1 MASTPGAAEGALD
14 RFLIREV
21 IERYLVALDDQD
33 WDGIADCFTD
43 DAVSHYN
50 HEPQDLIGGRGV
62 AEFLKRMQAYTA
74 TNHILSRIVI
84 EVDGDEGVAHF
95 KTVAVLHVGE
105 VGVGR
110 VQVRSVAVVDR
121 LRRIHGR
128 WLITERLHAP
138 DFQFDAVSA
147 PTVLLDT

>member
-1 MASTPGAAEGALD
+1 MASIPGSAEGAVD

-21 IERYLVALDDQD
+21 VERYLLALDEKD

-62 AEFLKRMQAYTA
+62 ADFLRRMQAYNA
-74 TNHILSRIVI
+74 TNHILSRIVV
-84 EVDGDEGVAHF
+84 EVDGDEGVARF
-95 KTVAVLHVGE
+95 KTVAVLHAGE

-110 VQVRSVAVVDR
+110 VQVRSVAFVDR
-121 LRRIHGR
+121 LRRIDGR
-128 WLITERLHAP
+128 WLIVERLHAP
-138 DFQFDAVSA
+138 DFQFDALSA
-147 PTVLLDT
+147 PTVLYST